1 MHKAT
6 HSVTLESEKCK
17 GCINCIKRCPTG
29 AIRVRNSKAAIL
41 SDHCIDCG
49 ECIRVCPNYAKKA
62 ISDPLSVMKNYK
74 YKVALPA
81 PTLCG
86 QFKKVRDVNIVLTAL
101 VKVDFDD
108 VFEVSLAA
116 QSISD
121 YTKQILPELREK
133 LRGPVISSACPVIV
147 NLIRI
152 RYPSLLDNVLKVLAP
167 VELAAIAARKQAV
180 KKTGLKPS
188 EIGVFFISPC
198 PAKITASK
206 YPLGFDNVEID
217 GIFSMTEMYKK
228 LLPVVEKI
236 EKPLDLASA
245 GVRGLRWSCA
255 GGEGKAMD
263 EDLFVSAD
271 GIDNVIRVLE
281 EIDNDKLDSVRFVE
295 LNACAAGCVGGCL
308 TVENPFV
315 ARARLQRI
323 GSAMDDDK
331 CRNSVDETLI
341 NSETLDWKSTPNSA
355 LTLRLDSDR
364 SEAMRKLALID
375 KILTELPGIDCGS
388 CGAPSCEAHA
398 EDMVMGKAVDIDCVF
413 KLRERMGVLFEEIN
427 KLHDYLP
434 PPLTPDTRQ
443 GDGSSVL

>member
-1 MHKAT
+1 MHKTT

-29 AIRVRNSKAAIL
+29 AIRVRNSKATIL

-62 ISDPLSVMKNYK
+62 ISDPLSVMENYK

-81 PTLCG
+81 PALCG
-86 QFKKVRDVNIVLTAL
+86 QFKKVRDVNIILTAL
-101 VKVDFDD
+101 VKAGFDD

-121 YTKQILPELREK
+121 YTKQILHELREK

-180 KKTGLKPS
+180 EKTGIKPS

-217 GIFSMTEMYKK
+217 GVFSMTEMYKK
-228 LLPVVEKI
+228 LLPIIEKI
-236 EKPLDLASA
+236 EEPLDLANA
-245 GVRGLRWSCA
+245 GVRGLGWSCA
-255 GGEGKAMD
+255 GGEGKAMG

-281 EIDNDKLDSVRFVE
+281 EIDHDKLDSVRFVE

-308 TVENPFV
+308 AVENPFV

-323 GSAMDDDK
+323 GSAMDDSK
-331 CRNSVDETLI
+331 CSNNVDETLV
-341 NSETLDWKSTPNSA
+341 NSATLDWKSTPNSA
-355 LTLRLDSDR
+355 LALRLDSNR

-398 EDMVMGKAVDIDCVF
+398 EDMVMDKAVDIDCVF

-427 KLHDYLP
+427 RLHDYLP
-434 PPLTPDTRQ
+434 PPLTPTPPHKK
-443 GDGSSVL
+443 GD

>member
-1 MHKAT
+1 
-6 HSVTLESEKCK
+6 
-17 GCINCIKRCPTG
+17 
-29 AIRVRNSKAAIL
+29 
-41 SDHCIDCG
+41 
-49 ECIRVCPNYAKKA
+49 
-62 ISDPLSVMKNYK
+62 
-74 YKVALPA
+74 
-81 PTLCG
+81 
-86 QFKKVRDVNIVLTAL
+86 
-101 VKVDFDD
+101 
-108 VFEVSLAA
+108 
-116 QSISD
+116 
-121 YTKQILPELREK
+121 
-133 LRGPVISSACPVIV
+133 VI
-147 NLIRI
+147 
-152 RYPSLLDNVLKVLAP
+152 AP
-167 VELAAIAARKQAV
+167 VELAAVAARKKAV
-180 KKTGLKPS
+180 EETGLKPI

-206 YPLGFDNVEID
+206 YPIGFDNVEID

-236 EKPLDLASA
+236 EKPTDLASA
-245 GVRGLRWSCA
+245 GVRGLEWACA
-255 GGEGKAMD
+255 GGEGKAMG

-323 GSAMDDDK
+323 GAAMDDYK
-331 CRNSVDETLI
+331 CNNGVDETLL
-341 NSETLDWKSTPNSA
+341 NSETLDWKSTPQSA
-355 LTLRLDSDR
+355 LALRLDSDR
-364 SEAMRKLALID
+364 SEAIKKLALID
-375 KILTELPGIDCGS
+375 KILAELPGIDCGS

-434 PPLTPDTRQ
+434 PPLTPNTRQ